1 MHVKAI
7 HTTVYTLA
15 ALFIILLL
23 TGCSSKETATADLE
37 GNRTDIPTQWITEA
51 PTTVLSP
58 TMPIP
63 TLPMPG
69 ASATP
74 TDLPLIIL
82 AQPTAIPSSQPE
94 TDMNGRKILPATV
107 QIVAP
112 GPGSKVASPIHLQ
125 MKLYPGDGE
134 KLLMQL
140 FGEDGRLMAERL
152 MSIDVPKS
160 GWANQSMEIP
170 FEVSTAGEAALLVV
184 STRDEFGRRVAQ
196 TSVQLLLLQIGDSD
210 IEPSGFDRQ
219 PFVLDTPVYLSLAKN
234 GLVHVQGFVHAIGGG
249 PIAAD
254 LVTQS
259 GGIIDSEVITL
270 PEHSDDQDFV
280 PFTMDIPYSVS
291 MRTPVRLILRQMD
304 EGHSSIDVSLWSV
317 AIYLDP

>member
-1 MHVKAI
+1 MTI
-7 HTTVYTLA
+7 CTLGSVF
-15 ALFIILLL
+15 LILLS
-23 TGCSSKETATADLE
+23 TGCSSGETAAPELV
-37 GNRTDIPTQWITEA
+37 GSGTDFPIERSTEVA
-51 PTTVLSP
+51 TIAVSP
-58 TMPIP
+58 TMLIP
-63 TLPMPG
+63 TLPIPG

-82 AQPTAIPSSQPE
+82 AQPTAVPSSQPE

-107 QIVAP
+107 QIIQP
-112 GPGSKVASPIHLQ
+112 GPDSKVASPINLQ

-152 MSIDVPKS
+152 MTIEVPKS
-160 GWANQSMEIP
+160 GWATQSMEIP
-170 FEVSTAGEAALLVV
+170 FDVSTAGEAALLVV
-184 STRDEFGRRVAQ
+184 STRDEYGRRVAQ

-234 GLVHVQGFVHAIGGG
+234 GLVHVQGFVHAIGNG

-259 GGIIDSEVITL
+259 GGVIDSEVITL
-270 PEHSDDQDFV
+270 PKNSDDQVFV

-291 MRTPVRLILRQMD
+291 TRTAVRLTLRQMD
-304 EGHSSIDVSLWSV
+304 ERHSSVDVSLSSV
-317 AIYLDP
+317 VIYLDP